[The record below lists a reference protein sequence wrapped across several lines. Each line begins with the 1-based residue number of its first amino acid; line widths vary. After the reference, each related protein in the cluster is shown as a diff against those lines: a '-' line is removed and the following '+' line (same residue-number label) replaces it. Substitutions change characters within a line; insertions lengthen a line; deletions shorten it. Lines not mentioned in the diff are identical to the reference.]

1 MDADERLRL
10 DYEQTTGQISAL
22 TDVRFKL
29 LGIVPTIALAAV
41 GIGGAH
47 PSTGGLVA
55 LGLLGLVATVGIL
68 IYELRNTETLAA
80 ALYHARDLARLL
92 GLHVALGRNEPEG
105 VITPAEHRHRLFG
118 AVTVGRDQALGLVYG
133 AAIGGWSYLLIWGV
147 LRGLHVSGAR
157 AIGGVAGA
165 CCGVAVVFEVGR
177 ISGLAKRTLERA
189 DGDPSPTVLPGPD
202 RRA

>member
-1 MDADERLRL
+1 MDADDRLRL

-22 TDVRFKL
+22 TDVRFRL

-80 ALYHARDLARLL
+80 ALYHARDVARLL
-92 GLHVALGRNEPEG
+92 GLHVARGRNDPAG
-105 VITPAEHRHRLFG
+105 VITPSGNRHRLFG
-118 AVTVGRDQALGLVYG
+118 TVTIGQDQALGLVYG
-133 AAIGGWSYLLIWGV
+133 AAIGGWSYLLVWGV

-157 AIGGVAGA
+157 AIGGVVGA
-165 CCGVAVVFEVGR
+165 CCGVAVVIEVGR
-177 ISGLAKRTLERA
+177 ISGLAKRTVERTDA
-189 DGDPSPTVLPGPD
+189 DWSPTVPPGPD
-202 RRA
+202 PTA